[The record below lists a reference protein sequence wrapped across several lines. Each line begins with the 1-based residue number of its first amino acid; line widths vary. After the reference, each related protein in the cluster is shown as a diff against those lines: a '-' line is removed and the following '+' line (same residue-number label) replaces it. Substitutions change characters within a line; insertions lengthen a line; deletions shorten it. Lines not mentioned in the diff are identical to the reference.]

1 MNKDRFRLTGA
12 ESTGAAALLLCIA
25 LPLCVRMCSP
35 DASTLSPQ
43 ALAERAA
50 ADSAAQARIDS
61 AQQRD
66 DSLRNLRNA
75 RKAARRSKQ
84 RHQAADPVRDRLN
97 DVVPSR

>member
-35 DASTLSPQ
+35 DASTLSP
-43 ALAERAA
+43 
-50 ADSAAQARIDS
+50 QARIDS